1 MIEREIPKEITDYK
15 TKYLFKL
22 TLRQNIAFG
31 LMLIINLLLH
41 FYGKSFLHEEIVN
54 WLMLLVA
61 ALAGAIAL
69 WKPNKQDFEKVAWFA
84 IQSELLYPKKRI
96 YKTENIFTKMRE
108 EYLEEER
115 EKERKQEE
123 QEKYQARRERA
134 KNNRLIKL
142 LKHKEKKQKNKSEE
156 EKEIEFINEQAETQG
171 EIK

>member
-31 LMLIINLLLH
+31 LMIAINIFLH
-41 FYGKSFLHEEIVN
+41 FTAKPFLHDEIVN
-54 WLMLLVA
+54 WLMLLVGGLA
-61 ALAGAIAL
+61 AAVAL

-84 IQSELLYPKKRI
+84 IQTELLYPKKRV

-108 EYLEEER
+108 ELLAEER
-115 EKERKQEE
+115 EKERKQAE

-134 KNNRLIKL
+134 KNNKLIQLFMK
-142 LKHKEKKQKNKSEE
+142 KDKEQPNEE
-156 EKEIEFINEQAETQG
+156 TEEQATQDVQWMN
-171 EIK
+171 EN